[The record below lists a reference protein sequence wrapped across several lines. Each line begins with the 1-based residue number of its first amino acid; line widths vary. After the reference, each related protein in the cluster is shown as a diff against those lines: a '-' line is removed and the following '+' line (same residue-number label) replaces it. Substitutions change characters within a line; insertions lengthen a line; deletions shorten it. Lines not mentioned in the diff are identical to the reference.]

1 MKIASFHDY
10 EAEEP
15 VLLKLVTDEP
25 DVDIVAVDSHG
36 DPHPKGRLLSIRE
49 SGVYRYGSICPKIG
63 LPLDGAGRL
72 KLYGGDSG
80 DSEIMELLKP
90 LAEYIQS
97 RSKRAE
103 FPMHA
108 SYPLGSTGVDGVTL
122 KIGVLNDLADYY
134 ERNK

>member
-10 EAEEP
+10 EAEQP

-36 DPHPKGRLLSIRE
+36 DPHPKGCLLSISER
-49 SGVYRYGSICPKIG
+49 GVYRYGSICPAIG
-63 LPLDGAGRL
+63 L
-72 KLYGGDSG
+72 
-80 DSEIMELLKP
+80 P
-90 LAEYIQS
+90 LAEYIQA

-108 SYPLGSTGVDGVTL
+108 SYPLGSAGADGVTL
-122 KIGVLNDLADYY
+122 KMGVLNALADYY